1 MADEEDGF
9 PRISERKVNFIN
21 ELDED
26 FR

>member
-9 PRISERKVNFIN
+9 PRISERKVNFVN
-21 ELDED
+21 ELDEN